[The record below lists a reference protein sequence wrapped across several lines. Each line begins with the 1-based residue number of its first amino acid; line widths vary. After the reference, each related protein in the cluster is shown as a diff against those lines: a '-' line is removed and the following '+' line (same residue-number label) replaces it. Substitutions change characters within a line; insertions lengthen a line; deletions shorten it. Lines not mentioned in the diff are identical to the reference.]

1 MKRVI
6 TLNVEDEQYDRL
18 IRLAAE
24 RQLRLGEAVAI
35 SALAREVLDIG
46 MDAVETRQE
55 PQERET
61 QEA

>member
-46 MDAVETRQE
+46 MDIIETQARLIVRQE
-55 PQERET
+55 E
-61 QEA
+61 

>member
-24 RQLRLGEAVAI
+24 RQLRRGEAVAI

-46 MDAVETRQE
+46 MDAVEAQA
-55 PQERET
+55 QAQQT

>member
-35 SALAREVLDIG
+35 SAVAREVLDAG
-46 MDAVETRQE
+46 MDVVGA
-55 PQERET
+55 REAIGE
-61 QEA
+61 QADD